1 MTGEVVVTGIGAVTC
16 HGRGTDALWRAMSAA
31 GTRLPDRPADPLAE
45 MDLPLMNMVPD
56 PDLSAERAARFAAA
70 AAREALADAGLDPAE
85 LSGDRSLRTAVVVGS
100 CMGEPGANERGRGDG
115 GWTPPFRLAGGLAEE
130 LGLFGAAHDVATACS
145 AGGYALGMAA
155 DMVRSGEADLVL
167 AGGSD
172 AYSRVAL
179 GCFNRLGAVDP
190 ERCRPFEEERAGTVF
205 AEGAGMLVVESAAGF
220 RARNTGVRPL
230 RPLRLSGVGWSCDA
244 GHPTAPDADGEQIV
258 RAMREALGGPG
269 GEDGIGC
276 VIPHATGT
284 RIGDEVESRAL
295 RRVLGDRVG
304 DVPLYSLKAL
314 LGHTGG
320 ASAALGAVAAA
331 LVLRHGRVPR
341 NIPLDRQD
349 PQCGV
354 WLPQHEPVPLAPA
367 RRRVLVNA
375 YGFGGSNSSLLLE
388 HAGAGAGG
396 VDGSARAARGHG
408 AGGPHAGHGLGGR
421 DGGRGPDGPHA
432 GHGLGGRDGGRGP
445 DDPHAVHGPVGP
457 QAVHLPVGAHAG
469 HGPDGGHGPA
479 GSGSPVR
486 QGVSA

>member
-1 MTGEVVVTGIGAVTC
+1 MTEEVVVTGIGAVTC
-16 HGRGTDALWRAMSAA
+16 HGGGTDALWQAMTAA
-31 GTRLPDRPADPLAE
+31 GIRLPDRPADRLAE
-45 MDLPLMNMVPD
+45 MDLPLMNLVPD

-70 AAREALADAGLDPAE
+70 AAREALADAGLDPDT
-85 LSGDRSLRTAVVVGS
+85 LSGDGSARAAVVVGS
-100 CMGEPGANERGRGDG
+100 CMGEPGTNERGRGDG

-130 LGLFGAAHDVATACS
+130 LGLYGAAHDVTTACS
-145 AGGYALGMAA
+145 AGGYALGMAV

-190 ERCRPFEEERAGTVF
+190 ERCRPFEQERAGTVF
-205 AEGAGMLVVESAAGF
+205 AEGAGMLVVESATSH
-220 RARNTGVRPL
+220 RARTSTRPRTGTRPAGA

-244 GHPTAPDADGEQIV
+244 GHPTAPHADGEQIV

-269 GEDGIGC
+269 GEAGIGC

-295 RRVLGDRVG
+295 HHVLGRRVR
-304 DVPLYSLKAL
+304 DVPVYSLKAL

-341 NIPLDRQD
+341 NIPLDHQD
-349 PQCGV
+349 PQCPV
-354 WLPQHEPVPLAPA
+354 WLPQREPVALEPG

-375 YGFGGSNSSLLLE
+375 YGFGGSNSSLVLE
-388 HAGAGAGG
+388 DAE
-396 VDGSARAARGHG
+396 AAEN
-408 AGGPHAGHGLGGR
+408 AEDAAAA
-421 DGGRGPDGPHA
+421 DGPA
-432 GHGLGGRDGGRGP
+432 ADRGRPATRGV
-445 DDPHAVHGPVGP
+445 A
-457 QAVHLPVGAHAG
+457 A
-469 HGPDGGHGPA
+469 
-479 GSGSPVR
+479 
-486 QGVSA
+486 